1 LRKLFLGSL
10 PCLFFKVDSNLGSPG
25 QVEGFYVLCTFGLVQ
40 KYLNINMGGGYK
52 SSLHR
57 FSAKLRFE
65 VFWLSEQCLCSLF
78 LLLVAPGYYNTI
90 QVLEAIALHLDSVN
104 GKLASGRTL
113 YRASFVFFL
122 TRLLTMRIAYHVLM
136 PKEIK
141 HWKLSVNFLHSF
153 LSDLQENHGRSDAD
167 GGCTII
173 SVKTPMQQKPWQ
185 VTASFLKG
193 PPSLNV
199 WADVYFKLIY
209 LDIWFT
215 QDFCCPKLSI

>member
-1 LRKLFLGSL
+1 
-10 PCLFFKVDSNLGSPG
+10 
-25 QVEGFYVLCTFGLVQ
+25 
-40 KYLNINMGGGYK
+40 MGGGYK
-52 SSLHR
+52 SSLNH

-65 VFWLSEQCLCSLF
+65 VFWLSEQGLCSLF

-90 QVLEAIALHLDSVN
+90 QLLEAIALHLDSVN

-122 TRLLTMRIAYHVLM
+122 TRLLTMRIAYHVRM

-185 VTASFLKG
+185 VAALFLTFMGRYILQINISTDMIVKT
-193 PPSLNV
+193 P
-199 WADVYFKLIY
+199 
-209 LDIWFT
+209 T
-215 QDFCCPKLSI
+215 QEFFLPKLSI

>member
-1 LRKLFLGSL
+1 
-10 PCLFFKVDSNLGSPG
+10 
-25 QVEGFYVLCTFGLVQ
+25 
-40 KYLNINMGGGYK
+40 MGGGYK
-52 SSLHR
+52 SSLHH

-65 VFWLSEQCLCSLF
+65 VFWLSEQGLCSLF

-185 VTASFLKG
+185 VIWSCWL
-193 PPSLNV
+193 PRRLV
-199 WADVYFKLIY
+199 LLIY
-209 LDIWFT
+209 LGQSFRT
-215 QDFCCPKLSI
+215 SKQLGAMLPSKKLWMKSVS